1 MEEKESGR
9 ELMEELELLIPEE
22 YEDVRLDKC
31 VSELMGD
38 KLSRSAVQK
47 MIKNGEL
54 TVNGK
59 LQKTSYCV
67 KADDQ
72 VAFTLPDP
80 VEYEVKAEN
89 VPLTILYEDED
100 LLIVDKPKGMVV
112 HPAAGHYE
120 GTLVNAL
127 AYYCKGKLSGINGVL
142 RPGIVHRIDKDTSG
156 SLVVCKND
164 AAHKGLAKQFQV
176 HSITR
181 KYYCICFGD
190 FKEESGTVNRPIG
203 RNSVDRKKMCI
214 REDGKKAVTHY
225 KVLERFGKYTY
236 LECSLETG
244 RTHQIRVHL
253 ASIGH
258 PILGDLVYGKQD
270 YKGMGQILHAGVL
283 GFQHPIT
290 GKYLEVNSELPEY
303 FQEILS
309 KFRA

>member
-1 MEEKESGR
+1 MEEF
-9 ELMEELELLIPEE
+9 ELRIPEE
-22 YEDVRLDKC
+22 YEDIRLDKC
-31 VSELMGD
+31 VSDLMGE
-38 KLSRSAVQK
+38 KLSRSAIQK

-54 TVNGK
+54 MVNGSP
-59 LQKTSYCV
+59 QKVSYCV
-67 KADDQ
+67 KAEDK
-72 VAFTLPDP
+72 VEFSLPDP
-80 VEYEVKAEN
+80 VEYDVKPEN
-89 VPLTILYEDED
+89 VPLKILYEDED

-112 HPAAGHYE
+112 HPAAGHLE

-127 AYYCKGKLSGINGVL
+127 SYYCKGKLSGINGVL

-164 AAHKGLAKQFQV
+164 TAHRGLAEQFQV

-181 KYYCICFGD
+181 KYYCICVGD
-190 FKEESGTVNRPIG
+190 LKEEEGTVDRPIG

-214 REDGKKAVTHY
+214 REDGKRAVTHY
-225 KVLERFGKYTY
+225 KVLERFGKYTF

-258 PILGDLVYGKQD
+258 PILGDMVYGKQD
-270 YKGMGQILHAGVL
+270 YKGIGQILHAGVL
-283 GFQHPIT
+283 GFQHPVT
-290 GKYLEVNSELPEY
+290 KKYIEVSAELPEY
-303 FQEILS
+303 FQEILR

>member
-1 MEEKESGR
+1 MER
-9 ELMEELELLIPEE
+9 IELVIPVE
-22 YEDVRLDKC
+22 YEDIRLDKS
-31 VSELMGD
+31 VSELMGE
-38 KLSRSAVQK
+38 KLSRSSIQK

-59 LQKTSYCV
+59 TEKTSYQV
-67 KADDQ
+67 KTDD
-72 VAFTLPDP
+72 VIAFTLKDP
-80 VEYEVKAEN
+80 VELDLKAEN
-89 VPLTILYEDED
+89 IPLSVLYEDDD
-100 LLIVDKPKGMVV
+100 LLIIDKPKGMVV
-112 HPAAGHYE
+112 HPAAGHAE

-164 AAHKGLAKQFQV
+164 TAHQGLAEQFQV

-181 KYYCICFGD
+181 RYYCICCGNV
-190 FKEESGTVNRPIG
+190 KEDEGTINKPIG
-203 RNSVDRKKMCI
+203 RHPVERKKMCI
-214 REDGKKAVTHY
+214 TENGRRAVTHY
-225 KVLERFGKYTY
+225 KVLERFGKYTF

-283 GFQHPIT
+283 GFKHPVT
-290 GKYLEVNSELPEY
+290 GEWIEVTSELPPY
-303 FQEILS
+303 FQELL
-309 KFRA
+309 KKLRRELTK

>member
-1 MEEKESGR
+1 MER
-9 ELMEELELLIPEE
+9 IELVIPVE
-22 YEDVRLDKC
+22 YEDVRLDKS
-31 VSELMGD
+31 VSELMGE
-38 KLSRSAVQK
+38 KLSRSSIQK

-59 LQKTSYCV
+59 IEKTSYQV
-67 KADDQ
+67 KMDDII
-72 VAFTLPDP
+72 AFTLQDP
-80 VEYEVKAEN
+80 VELDIKAEDI
-89 VPLTILYEDED
+89 PLTVLYEDD
-100 LLIVDKPKGMVV
+100 DILIVDKPKGMVV
-112 HPAAGHYE
+112 HPAAGHAE

-164 AAHKGLAKQFQV
+164 IAHQGLAEQFQV

-181 KYYCICFGD
+181 KYYCICLGNI
-190 FKEESGTVNRPIG
+190 KEDEGTIDKPIG
-203 RNSVDRKKMCI
+203 RHPMERKKMCI
-214 REDGKKAVTHY
+214 AENGRRAVTHY

-236 LECSLETG
+236 LECRLETG

-283 GFQHPIT
+283 GFEHPVTREWI
-290 GKYLEVNSELPEY
+290 EVTSELPAY
-303 FQEILS
+303 FQELLE
-309 KFRA
+309 KLRRELPK